1 MKTVMKIIMFPLA
14 LIIDLVTWICIG
26 MLSCSAFVFAL
37 ASSILGIL
45 ALAVLLTSSVA
56 NGLILFAFAFL
67 VSPMG
72 LPMATAWML
81 TGLQRVSLA
90 IKGM

>member
-1 MKTVMKIIMFPLA
+1 MKTVFKIILFPLA
-14 LIIDLVTWICIG
+14 LIIDLATWICIG
-26 MLSCSAFVFAL
+26 MLSCSAFVFTL

-45 ALAVLLTSSVA
+45 ALAVLLTSSVT

-72 LPMATAWML
+72 LPMVTAWML
-81 TGLQRVSLA
+81 TGLQRVSFA
-90 IKGM
+90 IKGI